1 MRKVNEFIRVKIVF
15 IINLWDEKVAFI
27 HFYPKDVN
35 KTVPYYQ

>member
-27 HFYPKDVN
+27 LFYAKDVN